1 MIVNFFH
8 STYNRQFVCVLFLRV
23 SVARDHA
30 SFVYNL
36 SVCLSVCCF
45 TSRSRKCRA
54 YGDVTFADGGLQ
66 SLARTLYTSPL
77 IKEGSL
83 SELCYVFL
91 FVWCFF
97 CRFWCLTLRETIRSS
112 TICVGV
118 NARHGEQ
125 GKRFYSKLWIACMER
140 GNTIA
145 ALIIKISQYKCSK
158 QFCPLTEAS
167 PFLCFSSNSFV

>member
-1 MIVNFFH
+1 MH
-8 STYNRQFVCVLFLRV
+8 RLFII
-23 SVARDHA
+23 
-30 SFVYNL
+30 
-36 SVCLSVCCF
+36 CLSVCCA
-45 TSRSRKCRA
+45 SRSRKCRA
-54 YGDVTFADGGLQ
+54 YGDDTFAGGGLQ

-91 FVWCFF
+91 FVWWFF
-97 CRFWCLTLRETIRSS
+97 FRFWCLTWRETIRSS

-118 NARHGEQ
+118 NAQHGEQ

-145 ALIIKISQYKCSK
+145 TPIIKISQYKCSLFSNNFALLPRHHR
-158 QFCPLTEAS
+158 FCVWAQIRLFKMT
-167 PFLCFSSNSFV
+167 C